1 MLITSKKDSITVGD
15 HRIPAQ
21 KYFTVTIKDDSYTP
35 EEASKMFLSRGG
47 SYEPTVYKDGVFT
60 ARARNFGTF
69 TLRKDVTAPT
79 LKAVNFKNGGIVK
92 ADTLKILVSDNFSG
106 FSSCSATLNGEW
118 ILFEYEPKNKCLTF
132 HFSDIDTTKT
142 DKYELIVNAK
152 DKVGNVGTL
161 KANFTKLT
169 TNN

>member
-1 MLITSKKDSITVGD
+1 M
-15 HRIPAQ
+15 
-21 KYFTVTIKDDSYTP
+21 
-35 EEASKMFLSRGG
+35 
-47 SYEPTVYKDGVFT
+47 
-60 ARARNFGTF
+60 
-69 TLRKDVTAPT
+69 
-79 LKAVNFKNGGIVK
+79 NFKNGGIVK

-152 DKVGNVGTL
+152 DRVGNVGTL

>member
-1 MLITSKKDSITVGD
+1 M
-15 HRIPAQ
+15 
-21 KYFTVTIKDDSYTP
+21 
-35 EEASKMFLSRGG
+35 
-47 SYEPTVYKDGVFT
+47 
-60 ARARNFGTF
+60 
-69 TLRKDVTAPT
+69 
-79 LKAVNFKNGGIVK
+79 
-92 ADTLKILVSDNFSG
+92 
-106 FSSCSATLNGEW
+106 
-118 ILFEYEPKNKCLTF
+118 F